1 MLKKITKEIDTVRI
15 QPAVNGYVVCVEGR
29 DSESDYHE
37 ERVLCLD
44 HKDII
49 ALITE
54 VDTIYANS

>member
-44 HKDII
+44 HTDII
-49 ALITE
+49 GLLKE